1 MMINVETSSS
11 KYKLNLNNL
20 IMNSKISLK
29 KTSSFGS
36 NYHAA
41 EWLMGILGK
50 NRLIKTTLEE
60 PCQFTTLKIHNLTL
74 MERGSWMKLEG
85 GGELNQPTP
94 SRSPRIT
101 VKRQFFFDFL
111 RVYNELGK
119 VKKS

>member
-1 MMINVETSSS
+1 MINVETSSS

-60 PCQFTTLKIHNLTL
+60 PCQFTTLKIRNLINTA
-74 MERGSWMKLEG
+74 MI
-85 GGELNQPTP
+85 
-94 SRSPRIT
+94 RI
-101 VKRQFFFDFL
+101 
-111 RVYNELGK
+111 LGK
-119 VKKS
+119 VVMLGPVN